1 MDCAETKSRNK
12 TISLVGGGISRVA
25 CCLCG
30 RLFVKAT
37 GTDSSADLGSSRNT
51 FLKSKR
57 TEGEKGFL

>member
-1 MDCAETKSRNK
+1 M
-12 TISLVGGGISRVA
+12 A

-37 GTDSSADLGSSRNT
+37 GTDNSADLGSSRNT